1 MSRRE
6 VIEQQAALWI
16 ARQDGQDWNAGDNTD
31 FENWIGQSTEHRVAY
46 LRLRAGW
53 EKLDAL
59 SGRGAPTMEPQR
71 PHWHKAAWSAAL
83 AAAAAVLLVVGI
95 PLMRS
100 TEPATL
106 TYATKVGGRST
117 ISLDD
122 GSSIELNTNSR
133 LRATVNDRQ
142 RTAWLDQGEAFFSI
156 APDKAH
162 PFIVYS
168 GSRQITVVG
177 TRFSVRK
184 DDTRL
189 SVAVLEGRVRVGA
202 ADGTGAATLLTAG
215 DTATVEQASILV
227 QTEAPQRVEEALAW
241 RNDQLR
247 FNDVTLRAAVD
258 EFNRY
263 NHRQIR
269 IADED
274 TAALR
279 IGGSFR
285 ATDIDAFTRL
295 LENVFGL
302 QVVTS
307 GDTIE
312 ISGGKAAPR
321 GDVED
326 M

>member
-1 MSRRE
+1 MSQRE
-6 VIEQQAALWI
+6 AIEQQAALWI
-16 ARQDGQDWNAGDNTD
+16 ARQDGQDWDAGDNAD
-31 FENWIGQSTEHRVAY
+31 FDNWIGQSTAHRVAY

-53 EKLDAL
+53 EKLDSL
-59 SGRGAPTMEPQR
+59 SSPPIAEVQR
-71 PHWHKAAWSAAL
+71 RPWNKAVWSAAL
-83 AAAAAVLLVVGI
+83 AAAAAVLFVIGI

-100 TEPATL
+100 AEPAML

-133 LRATVNDRQ
+133 LRATVDDRQ

-156 APDKAH
+156 APDKAK
-162 PFIVYS
+162 PFVVYS
-168 GSRQITVVG
+168 GGRQITVVG
-177 TRFSVRK
+177 TRFAVRK
-184 DDTRL
+184 DDAQL

-202 ADGTGAATLLTAG
+202 ADGTGAATVLTAG
-215 DTATVEQASILV
+215 DTAVVQQASILV
-227 QTEAPQRVEEALAW
+227 QTEAPERVEEALAW

-247 FNDVTLRAAVD
+247 FNDVPLRDAVE

-302 QVVTS
+302 EVVS
-307 GDTIE
+307 AGDTIE
-312 ISGGKAAPR
+312 ISGGKAAQR
-321 GDVED
+321 EDVEE

>member
-1 MSRRE
+1 MSQRE
-6 VIEQQAALWI
+6 AFEQEAAIWI
-16 ARQDGQDWNAGDNTD
+16 ARQDGQDWKAQDSVD
-31 FENWIGQSTEHRVAY
+31 FENWIGQSTAHRVAY

-53 EKLDAL
+53 EKLDGLA
-59 SGRGAPTMEPQR
+59 TR
-71 PHWHKAAWSAAL
+71 PPLETVQPRRKAIWAAVF

-100 TEPATL
+100 PEPSTL

-117 ISLDD
+117 VSLDD

-133 LRATVNDRQ
+133 VRAIVNDRE

-156 APDKAH
+156 APDKAR
-162 PFIVYS
+162 PFVVYS
-168 GSRQITVVG
+168 GNRRISVIG

-184 DDTRL
+184 DNARL

-202 ADGTGAATLLTAG
+202 ADGSGAATLLTAG
-215 DTATVEQASILV
+215 DTAIVQQASIFV
-227 QTEAPQRVEEALAW
+227 QTEAPQRVEEAMAW

-247 FNDVTLRAAVD
+247 FNDVPLKEAVD

-269 IADED
+269 ISDED

-302 QVVTS
+302 QVVNS

-321 GDVED
+321 EDVED